1 MDGVLLVNKEEGLSS
16 FDVVRKIK
24 KVLNTKKVGHC
35 GTLDPLA
42 TGLLVVTVGKALK
55 ISRFLES
62 DEKEYIATI
71 KFGERTA
78 TLDREGEVVEERKI
92 TPFTE
97 EDIKKVFSSLIG
109 ITKQKPPIYSALSV
123 NGKRLY
129 EYARENIEVEIKE
142 RDIEIKELELLE
154 FDNDS
159 LKYRVVCSKGTYVRV
174 LCETIANKLNN
185 IGYMTSLIR
194 TRIGKLGLD
203 NSYSLEQIEE
213 GKYKLIDIENSLSN
227 FVVLVVKDRDLYK
240 ASNGNVLDFYIE
252 GNVLVVDESR
262 DVIALYEGD
271 KENNRLNILIDLFGQ
286 ETPVEVELYQV
297 SKI

>member
-24 KVLNTKKVGHC
+24 KFLSTKKVGHC

-42 TGLLVVTVGKALK
+42 TGLLVVTIGKALK

-71 KFGERTA
+71 KLGERTA
-78 TLDREGEVVEERKI
+78 TLDREGEIIEKKKI
-92 TPFTE
+92 NKFSK
-97 EDIKKVFSSLIG
+97 EDVINVFESLIG
-109 ITKQKPPIYSALSV
+109 KINQKPPIYSAVSV

-142 RDIEIKELELLE
+142 REIEIKELELLE
-154 FDNDS
+154 FNNDS
-159 LKYRVVCSKGTYVRV
+159 IKYRVVCSKGTYVRV

-185 IGYMTSLIR
+185 IGYMSSLIR
-194 TRIGKLGLD
+194 TRIGKLYLD
-203 NSYSLEQIEE
+203 NSYSLSQIENN
-213 GKYKLIDIENSLSN
+213 KYNLIGIQESLSN
-227 FVVLVVKDRDLYK
+227 FKVLSLKDRDLYK
-240 ASNGNVLDFYIE
+240 AKNGNVLDFYIE
-252 GNVLVVDESR
+252 GNVLVIDENG

-271 KENNRLNILIDLFGQ
+271 KDNNRLICNRVLK
-286 ETPVEVELYQV
+286 ERE
-297 SKI
+297 